1 MSKLLYAKLAASNL
15 KKNRQN
21 ILPYLLSSIGTVM
34 MFFIMASISA
44 NEGLNQMYGAQ
55 YITMVTDFGVGIIG
69 LFSVV
74 FLIYSNSFLMKRRKK
89 EFGLFHILGMEKK
102 HIACILFFETIYL
115 LVAALAAGIGLG
127 VLLYRLMFLILVKLT
142 GIEGTFDFQFYGSA
156 LGNTVLLLAVIY
168 LINFLLGIRQIQKSE
183 PIELLKGSQVGE
195 KEPKAKILSILIG
208 LITLGAGYYLAIT
221 CESSLEAFTTFFIAI
236 VLVGIGTHC
245 LFSSG
250 SIALLKA
257 MKRNKRYYYKLNH
270 FTGVSGMLYRMKQNA
285 AGLAN
290 ICILSTGVLLVIS
303 ITACLWT
310 GVDNS
315 VKNRYPSQI
324 SVNGNDLSDEQIES
338 YMQTIRQSLSD
349 QGLTPETFT
358 DERAITA
365 TVLRHQN
372 RFYAPDE
379 NTAVTELRNSEGIYI
394 LTADDYQIWTGEI
407 LSLEKGTAVVIP
419 EKKDDTFPYE
429 TVEIGEKLWKAQEMT
444 SDVIQKEEGD
454 VIEVTYLI
462 FSDQE
467 EVQAVLEA
475 LGVTEYVGT
484 SWSCDMD
491 FDLSEE
497 EQITVGHKIMEALA
511 ASTAD
516 PAGVWV
522 DIREEGRPG
531 METLYGAVLFF
542 GIFVGLLF
550 LMGTVMI
557 IYYKQV
563 SEGYDDRERFQIMQK
578 VGMSRREVKKC
589 IHSQVLTVFFLPL
602 VTAVIHTVVAFPF
615 MTKIMRLLN
624 FSNVHAFMA
633 ATGITIVVFA
643 VVYVIVY
650 AVTARTYYN
659 IVEE

>member
-55 YITMVTDFGVGIIG
+55 YITMVTEFGVGIIG

-102 HIACILFFETIYL
+102 HIALVLFFENLYL
-115 LVAALAAGIGLG
+115 LVIALAAGIGLG

-142 GIEGTFDFQFYGSA
+142 GIEGTFGFQFYGSA
-156 LGNTVLLLAVIY
+156 LGNTVILLAVIY
-168 LINFLLGIRQIQKSE
+168 LINFLLGLRQIQKSE

-195 KEPKAKILSILIG
+195 KEPKAKILSILTG
-208 LITLGAGYYLAIT
+208 VVTLGAGYYLAIT
-221 CESSLEAFTTFFIAI
+221 CESSLEAFTTFFLAI
-236 VLVGIGTHC
+236 VLVGVGTQC

-257 MKRNKRYYYKLNH
+257 MKRNKWYYYKLNH

-324 SVNGNDLSDEQIES
+324 SVNGNNLSDEQIES
-338 YMQTIRQSLSD
+338 YVQLIQQSLSD

-394 LTADDYQIWTGEI
+394 LTADDYQIWTGES
-407 LSLEKGTAVVIP
+407 LSVKKGTAVVIP
-419 EKKDDTFPYE
+419 EKKDDTFAYE
-429 TVEIGEKLWKAQEMT
+429 TVEIGEKVWKAQAMT
-444 SDVIQKEEGD
+444 SDVLQKEEGG
-454 VIEVTYLI
+454 VIVTTYLI

-467 EVQAVLEA
+467 EVQTVLEA

-491 FDLSEE
+491 FHLSEE
-497 EQITVGHKIMEALA
+497 EQITVGHRIDEALA
-511 ASTAD
+511 ASQAD
-516 PAGVWV
+516 SAGVWV
-522 DIREEGRPG
+522 EIREEQRPG
-531 METLYGAVLFF
+531 MEALYGAVLFF

-602 VTAVIHTVVAFPF
+602 VTAMIHTVVAFPF

-624 FSNVHAFMA
+624 FSNVHAFMI
-633 ATGITIVVFA
+633 ATGITIAVFA

>member
-55 YITMVTDFGVGIIG
+55 YITMVTEFGVGIIG

-102 HIACILFFETIYL
+102 HIALVLFFENLYL
-115 LVAALAAGIGLG
+115 LVIALAAGIGLG

-142 GIEGTFDFQFYGSA
+142 GIEGTFGFQFYGSA
-156 LGNTVLLLAVIY
+156 LGNTVILLAAIY
-168 LINFLLGIRQIQKSE
+168 LINFLLGLRQIQKSE

-195 KEPKAKILSILIG
+195 KEPKAKILSILTG
-208 LITLGAGYYLAIT
+208 VVTLGAGYYLAIT
-221 CESSLEAFTTFFIAI
+221 CESSLEAFTTFFLAI
-236 VLVGIGTHC
+236 VLVGVGTQC

-257 MKRNKRYYYKLNH
+257 MKRNKWYYYKLNH

-290 ICILSTGVLLVIS
+290 ICILSTGVLLVI
-303 ITACLWT
+303 
-310 GVDNS
+310 
-315 VKNRYPSQI
+315 
-324 SVNGNDLSDEQIES
+324 
-338 YMQTIRQSLSD
+338 
-349 QGLTPETFT
+349 
-358 DERAITA
+358 
-365 TVLRHQN
+365 
-372 RFYAPDE
+372 
-379 NTAVTELRNSEGIYI
+379 
-394 LTADDYQIWTGEI
+394 
-407 LSLEKGTAVVIP
+407 
-419 EKKDDTFPYE
+419 
-429 TVEIGEKLWKAQEMT
+429 
-444 SDVIQKEEGD
+444 
-454 VIEVTYLI
+454 
-462 FSDQE
+462 
-467 EVQAVLEA
+467 
-475 LGVTEYVGT
+475 
-484 SWSCDMD
+484 
-491 FDLSEE
+491 
-497 EQITVGHKIMEALA
+497 ALA
-511 ASTAD
+511 ASQAD
-516 PAGVWV
+516 SAGVWV
-522 DIREEGRPG
+522 EIREEQRPG
-531 METLYGAVLFF
+531 MEALYGAVLFF
-542 GIFVGLLF
+542 GIFVGILF

-602 VTAVIHTVVAFPF
+602 VTAMIHTVVAFPF

-624 FSNVHAFMA
+624 FSNVHAFMI
-633 ATGITIVVFA
+633 ATGITIAVFA

>member
-1 MSKLLYAKLAASNL
+1 
-15 KKNRQN
+15 
-21 ILPYLLSSIGTVM
+21 
-34 MFFIMASISA
+34 
-44 NEGLNQMYGAQ
+44 
-55 YITMVTDFGVGIIG
+55 
-69 LFSVV
+69 
-74 FLIYSNSFLMKRRKK
+74 FL
-89 EFGLFHILGMEKK
+89 
-102 HIACILFFETIYL
+102 
-115 LVAALAAGIGLG
+115 
-127 VLLYRLMFLILVKLT
+127 
-142 GIEGTFDFQFYGSA
+142 
-156 LGNTVLLLAVIY
+156 
-168 LINFLLGIRQIQKSE
+168 
-183 PIELLKGSQVGE
+183 
-195 KEPKAKILSILIG
+195 
-208 LITLGAGYYLAIT
+208 
-221 CESSLEAFTTFFIAI
+221 AI
-236 VLVGIGTHC
+236 VLVGVGTQC

-257 MKRNKRYYYKLNH
+257 MKRNKWYYYKLNH

-324 SVNGNDLSDEQIES
+324 SVNGNNLSDEQIES
-338 YMQTIRQSLSD
+338 YVQLIQQSLSD

-394 LTADDYQIWTGEI
+394 LTADDYQIWTGES
-407 LSLEKGTAVVIP
+407 LSVEKGTAVVIP
-419 EKKDDTFPYE
+419 EKKDDTFAYE
-429 TVEIGEKLWKAQEMT
+429 TVEIGEKVWKAQAMT
-444 SDVIQKEEGD
+444 SDVLQKEEGD
-454 VIEVTYLI
+454 VIVTTYLI

-467 EVQAVLEA
+467 EVQTVLEA

-491 FDLSEE
+491 FHLSEE
-497 EQITVGHKIMEALA
+497 EQITVGHRIDEALA
-511 ASTAD
+511 ASQAD
-516 PAGVWV
+516 SAGVWV
-522 DIREEGRPG
+522 EIREEQRPG
-531 METLYGAVLFF
+531 MEALYGAVLFF

-602 VTAVIHTVVAFPF
+602 VTAMVHTVVAFPF

-624 FSNVHAFMA
+624 FSNVHAFMI
-633 ATGITIVVFA
+633 ATGITIAVFA

>member
-44 NEGLNQMYGAQ
+44 NEGLNQMYGAR
-55 YITMVTDFGVGIIG
+55 YITMVTEFGVGIIG

-102 HIACILFFETIYL
+102 HIALVLFFENLYL
-115 LVAALAAGIGLG
+115 LVLAAGIGLG

-142 GIEGTFDFQFYGSA
+142 GIEGTFGFQFYGSA
-156 LGNTVLLLAVIY
+156 LGNTVILLAAIY
-168 LINFLLGIRQIQKSE
+168 LINFLLGLRQIQKSE

-195 KEPKAKILSILIG
+195 KEPKAKILSILTG
-208 LITLGAGYYLAIT
+208 VVTLGAGYYLAIT
-221 CESSLEAFTTFFIAI
+221 CESSLEAFTTFFLAI
-236 VLVGIGTHC
+236 VLVGVGTQC

-257 MKRNKRYYYKLNH
+257 MKRNKWYYYKLNH

-324 SVNGNDLSDEQIES
+324 SVNGNNLSDEQIES
-338 YMQTIRQSLSD
+338 YVQLIQQSLSD

-394 LTADDYQIWTGEI
+394 LTADDYQIWTGES
-407 LSLEKGTAVVIP
+407 LSVEKGTAVVIP
-419 EKKDDTFPYE
+419 EKKDDTFAYE
-429 TVEIGEKLWKAQEMT
+429 TVEIGEKVWKAQAMT
-444 SDVIQKEEGD
+444 SDVLQKEEGD
-454 VIEVTYLI
+454 VIVTTYLI

-467 EVQAVLEA
+467 EVQTVLEA

-491 FDLSEE
+491 FHLSEE
-497 EQITVGHKIMEALA
+497 EQITIGHRIDEALA
-511 ASTAD
+511 ASQAD
-516 PAGVWV
+516 SAGVWV
-522 DIREEGRPG
+522 EIREEQRPG
-531 METLYGAVLFF
+531 MEALYGAVLFF

-602 VTAVIHTVVAFPF
+602 VTAMIHTVVAFPF

-624 FSNVHAFMA
+624 FSNVHAFMI
-633 ATGITIVVFA
+633 ATGITIAVFA

>member
-127 VLLYRLMFLILVKLT
+127 VLLYRLMFLILVNLT

-156 LGNTVLLLAVIY
+156 LGNTVLLLALIY

-429 TVEIGEKLWKAQEMT
+429 TVEIGEKVWKAQEMT

>member
-358 DERAITA
+358 DERAIAA

-429 TVEIGEKLWKAQEMT
+429 TVEIGEKVWKAQEMT

-650 AVTARTYYN
+650 TVTARTYYN